1 MAVKYHDY
9 YDTLGVDRSATQ
21 QQIQS
26 AYRKL
31 ARKYHPDINKTPEA
45 EKKFKELSEAYEVLK
60 DPEKRKRY
68 DTLGADWQA
77 GQDFRPPPGWDG
89 FSQTRPRS
97 AGGSSTFSFGGFN
110 DDDEP
115 FETFSGSFSDFFQSI
130 FGGGMSSE
138 SQRARQ
144 RQDRPRGAAGA
155 RQETAANAD
164 HEAEVTLPL
173 EDAYRGGR
181 RTLTLTID
189 ETGAHGVRERR
200 NKNLEVTIPPGI
212 QDGKRLRLGGQGAR
226 LPDGRTGDLYLKIR
240 IAPHAVFRIDG
251 ADLEADL
258 PVTPW
263 EAALGAK
270 VTAPLVDGSATVTI
284 PPGARSGKK
293 LRLKGKGLKRDGTER
308 GDLYFVL
315 SIVVPEKITAE
326 EHELFEKLAKVS
338 KFDPR
343 SK

>member
-31 ARKYHPDINKTPEA
+31 ARKYHPDLNKTPEA

-60 DPEKRKRY
+60 DPEKRRRY

-77 GQDFRPPPGWDG
+77 GQDFRPPPGWDS
-89 FSQTRPRS
+89 FSQSRPRS
-97 AGGSSTFSFGGFN
+97 AGGGSTFSFGGF

-115 FETFSGSFSDFFQSI
+115 FESFTGTFSDFFQSI
-130 FGGGMSSE
+130 FGGGTSE
-138 SQRARQ
+138 SRGSRQRAHG
-144 RQDRPRGAAGA
+144 PRGAAGGRSGSA
-155 RQETAANAD
+155 TNAD

-173 EDAYRGGR
+173 EEAYRGGR

-200 NKNLEVTIPPGI
+200 NRNLEVTIPPGI

-226 LPDGRTGDLYLKIR
+226 LPDGRTGDLYLKIK
-240 IAPHAVFRIDG
+240 IEPHAVFRIDG

-270 VTAPLVDGSATVTI
+270 VTAPLVDGSASVTI

-293 LRLKGKGLKRDGTER
+293 LRLKGKGLKRDGAER
-308 GDLYFVL
+308 GDLYLVL
-315 SIVVPEKITAE
+315 SIVVPDHLTAKE
-326 EHELFEKLAKVS
+326 RELFQKLAEVS
-338 KFDPR
+338 EFKPR
-343 SK
+343 